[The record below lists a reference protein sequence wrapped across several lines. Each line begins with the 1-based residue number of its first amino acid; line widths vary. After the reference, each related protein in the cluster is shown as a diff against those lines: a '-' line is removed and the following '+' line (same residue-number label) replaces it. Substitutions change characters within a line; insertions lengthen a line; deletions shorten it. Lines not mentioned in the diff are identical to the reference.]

1 MASTPPK
8 FFAVLTGL
16 LLTVGAG
23 LAAAQQD
30 AESERWVE
38 TGSDAQIRKTRGV
51 NVNKNGYFKDRERG
65 YFFYEDDPEEARR
78 RLEEQQTAA
87 AQPAKPTEKAHEPLS
102 VAWLKEKLPEVR
114 NAAIDNPTRE
124 NVEYYVYLQKIAM
137 DKAEKFALM
146 SQQVTL
152 VNPDLDESVDNPTTT
167 FARQARVRATDREQA
182 RVLRDLAGKVGI
194 YYFFKSD
201 CQYCSKQNITLN
213 TTMRDYGFRI
223 MPISIDHQGFP
234 DGSFPNWVPDRG
246 QAAKLKISVTP
257 TLYLFHPPN
266 EVVFLAAGLQTEG
279 QLQKRILQVSQA
291 NGWLSKE
298 ELERA
303 MRGLPRDFLVDAV
316 KDLGEVD
323 WTDTKSALDAL
334 RHASRRGL
342 EKAKASDLL
351 LGGAGEQPTA
361 QGTQLT
367 P

>member
-23 LAAAQQD
+23 VALAQQD
-30 AESERWVE
+30 QASDRWVE
-38 TGSDAQIRKTRGV
+38 TGSDAQLRKTRGV
-51 NVNKNGYFKDRERG
+51 DVNKNGYFKDRERG
-65 YFFYEDDPEEARR
+65 YFFYEEDPDEAKR
-78 RLEEQQTAA
+78 RLEQQTAA
-87 AQPAKPTEKAHEPLS
+87 PQPAKPAEKSAEPMS

-167 FARQARVRATDREQA
+167 FARQARLKATDHEQA
-182 RVLRDLAGKVGI
+182 RVLKSLAGKLGI

-201 CQYCSKQNITLN
+201 CQYCYKQNITLQ
-213 TTMRDYGFRI
+213 TTMRDYGFRVL
-223 MPISIDHQGFP
+223 PISIDHQGFP
-234 DGSFPNWVPDRG
+234 DGSFQNWVPDRG
-246 QAAKLKISVTP
+246 QAAKLRITVTP

-279 QLQKRILQVSQA
+279 QLHKRILQVSQA

-298 ELERA
+298 DLERA

-316 KDLGEVD
+316 QDLGEVD
-323 WTDTKSALDAL
+323 WTNTTSALEAL

-351 LGGAGEQPTA
+351 LGGMGTQRSP

>member
-1 MASTPPK
+1 MAKSHLRL
-8 FFAVLTGL
+8 AGMLTGL
-16 LLTVGAG
+16 ALTLGAG
-23 LAAAQQD
+23 MAVAQQD
-30 AESERWVE
+30 GTSDRWVE
-38 TGSDAQIRKTRGV
+38 TGSDTQTRKTRGV
-51 NVNKNGYFKDRERG
+51 DVGKNGYFKERERG
-65 YFFYEDDPEEARR
+65 FFFYEEDPDEARR
-78 RLEEQQTAA
+78 LQEQQPKTAA
-87 AQPAKPTEKAHEPLS
+87 APAAQQASKPHEPMT

-152 VNPDLDESVDNPTTT
+152 INPDLDESIDNPTTT
-167 FARQARVRATDREQA
+167 FARQARLKATDHEQV
-182 RVLRDLAGKVGI
+182 RVLRELAGKVGI

-201 CQYCSKQNITLN
+201 CQYCAKQNLTLN
-213 TTMRDYGFRI
+213 TTVRDYGFRI
-223 MPISIDHQGFP
+223 LPISIDHQGFA
-234 DGSFPNWVPDRG
+234 DGSFANWVPDRG

-298 ELERA
+298 DLERA

-342 EKAKASDLL
+342 EKAKEIGRAHV
-351 LGGAGEQPTA
+351 
-361 QGTQLT
+361 
-367 P
+367 